1 MLALEPFGGLPHPPD
16 LTVSGQASRQA
27 HRQAGHQAHRQD
39 GRQAGRLELVWR
51 LAGDLD
57 ALVLP
62 EPRESRR
69 RCDGLWQTTC
79 LEAFWGF
86 AGQQAYW
93 ELNLAPNGDWNL
105 YRLSHYRGPLTPVA
119 LAAAPPWQVRRT
131 VGELEVAVELDLGE
145 VAGGDE
151 PGVAGLPLEI
161 SLTAVIDQVGQGVSY
176 WALAHTGAGPDFHR
190 RDSFGLKLLP
200 GGALGA
206 HPAFLGQG

>member
-16 LTVSGQASRQA
+16 LTVSGQARRLGGRQA
-27 HRQAGHQAHRQD
+27 HRQAGHQA
-39 GRQAGRLELVWR
+39 GRLELVWR
-51 LAGDLD
+51 LTGDLD

-62 EPRESRR
+62 DASQSRR

-86 AGQQAYW
+86 AGHDAYW
-93 ELNLAPNGDWNL
+93 ELNLAPSGDWNL
-105 YRLSHYRGPLTPVA
+105 YRLSHYRGPLEPVA
-119 LAAAPPWQVRRT
+119 LAAAPPWQVRRSAR
-131 VGELEVAVELDLGE
+131 ELEVAVYIDLGE

-161 SLTAVIDQVGQGVSY
+161 SLTAVIEQVGQGVSY
-176 WALAHTGAGPDFHR
+176 WALAHTGAEPDFHR
-190 RDSFGLKLLP
+190 RDSFRLGLSA

>member
-16 LTVSGQASRQA
+16 LSVSGQARRQA
-27 HRQAGHQAHRQD
+27 GRQAERQAGHQA

-51 LAGDLD
+51 LTGDLD

-62 EPRESRR
+62 DASQSRR

-93 ELNLAPNGDWNL
+93 ELNLAPSGDWNL
-105 YRLSHYRGPLTPVA
+105 YRLSQYRGPLVPVA
-119 LAAAPPWQVRRT
+119 LAVPPVWKVLRSAR
-131 VGELEVAVELDLGE
+131 ELEVAVELDLGE

-151 PGVAGLPLEI
+151 PGVAGLPLEV

-176 WALAHTGAGPDFHR
+176 WALAHTGAEPDFHR
-190 RDSFGLKLLP
+190 RDSFGLGLP
-200 GGALGA
+200 LGGL
-206 HPAFLGQG
+206 

>member
-16 LTVSGQASRQA
+16 LTVSGQAR
-27 HRQAGHQAHRQD
+27 RQAGHQAS
-39 GRQAGRLELVWR
+39 RQAGRLELSWR

-62 EPRESRR
+62 DPSETRR

-86 AGQQAYW
+86 AGQDAYW
-93 ELNLAPNGDWNL
+93 ELNLAPSGDWNL
-105 YRLSHYRGPLTPVA
+105 YRLNHYRGPLAPVA
-119 LAAAPPWQVRRT
+119 LAAPPWQVRRRA
-131 VGELEVAVELDLGE
+131 GELEVAVDLDLGE

-151 PGVAGLPLEI
+151 SGVAGLPLEV

-176 WALAHTGAGPDFHR
+176 WALAHTGAEPDFHR
-190 RDSFGLKLLP
+190 RDSFRLGLPL
-200 GGALGA
+200 GG
-206 HPAFLGQG
+206 